1 MQWTLELCPGT
12 ILYIIY
18 LFTSIYTFLIQ
29 TLFSSL
35 LPMELYNIEL
45 LLYINLLYNV
55 LRYSSALVQV
65 CPGTALPWS
74 SSALVQVCPG
84 TALPWYSFA
93 LVQLC
98 PGTVLP

>member
-1 MQWTLELCPGT
+1 
-12 ILYIIY
+12 
-18 LFTSIYTFLIQ
+18 
-29 TLFSSL
+29 
-35 LPMELYNIEL
+35 MELYNIEL

-74 SSALVQVCPG
+74 SSV
-84 TALPWYSFA
+84 

-98 PGTVLP
+98 PGTALPCYSSVLVQLCPDTALPG